1 LILETHN
8 YEEKSSVERKPKS
21 YVRK

>member
-8 YEEKSSVERKPKS
+8 YEEKPSVERKPKS